1 MRKRYLLLVA
11 AAVFVMASSL
21 NSYAGEID
29 ILLDKLVDKGVL
41 TAGEAQQ
48 VAAETKEDV
57 RKEIAAGK
65 SDALPKWVQNTKLKG
80 DFRVRYQLDHAKA
93 ANNATSNRQRGR
105 IRMRLG
111 VESKVNEKLLVAVG
125 MATGLNEYT
134 TSNKDSIRST
144 NQSSGSSWAKKPFNL
159 DYAYAKY
166 TPMPGFAVI
175 GGKMLLK
182 DAIWEPGDL
191 MWDTD
196 ITPEGVA
203 LDISKNINADT
214 SVFLKTGVFF
224 LEEVSAS
231 NDDPYSMHIQPGM
244 DIKINDALSLRA
256 SVAGDYFSVRDFTL
270 EGSSVSNTGS
280 YKSGD
285 NSYAV
290 PMANYTNIM
299 PALEL
304 KIADPFRAFN
314 LNVPQLKLF
323 GEYVRN
329 IADIDPYTGKSG
341 YMLGFNLGYD
351 KLVKFGDWTL
361 KYNYARLEKNA
372 VLDILPDSD
381 RYEGKTNIRAHE
393 LALDFG
399 LGENTWLGLDI
410 YRAQLLTHPHAPST
424 VVQVDWNMKF

>member
-1 MRKRYLLLVA
+1 MKKWYLLFTA
-11 AAVFVMASSL
+11 AAVFATAPVS
-21 NSYAGEID
+21 NVRAGEID

-41 TAGEAQQ
+41 TAGEARQI
-48 VAAETKEDV
+48 AAETKEDV
-57 RKEIAAGK
+57 RKEVAAGK
-65 SDALPKWVQNTKLKG
+65 SDILPKWVQNTKLKG
-80 DFRVRYQLDHAKA
+80 DFRLRYQMDHAKSSH
-93 ANNATSNRQRGR
+93 NQTKNRQRGR
-105 IRMRLG
+105 IRARLG
-111 VESKVNEKLLVAVG
+111 LESKVNEKLLVAVG
-125 MATGLNEYT
+125 IATGLNEYT
-134 TSNKDSIRST
+134 TSNKDTIRST
-144 NQSSGSSWAKKPFNL
+144 NQTLGASWSKKPFNL

-203 LDISKNINADT
+203 FDFARNVNSDM
-214 SVFLKTGVFF
+214 SVFLKSGFF
-224 LEEVSAS
+224 LFEEISSS
-231 NDDPYSMHIQPGM
+231 NDDPYSIHIQPGM
-244 DIKINDALSLRA
+244 DVKIADGISLRA
-256 SVAGDYFSVRDFTL
+256 SVAADYFRVRDFTL
-270 EGSSVSNTGS
+270 KGSSVSNTGS

-304 KIADPFRAFN
+304 KFSDPFKAFHI
-314 LNVPQLKLF
+314 NVPQLRLF
-323 GEYVRN
+323 GEYIRN
-329 IADIDPYTGKSG
+329 FADIDPYTGKSG
-341 YMLGFNLGYD
+341 YMLGFGLGAD
-351 KLVKFGDWTL
+351 KVAKFGDWVL

-393 LALDFG
+393 IALDFG
-399 LGENTWLGLDI
+399 LGENTWLGLDV
-410 YRAQLLTHPHAPST
+410 YRAQLLTAPRAPST